1 MDECCIEATTE
12 IWRQQKDSKSARGSG
27 FPLFCFQIRQHVCF
41 CTLVPVLCFSQD
53 PGVMSA
59 ALCAL
64 HEVVK
69 SDTRPYK
76 NLIPSFTSILKQVSE
91 HRLPKSYDYH
101 RFPAP
106 FIQARLPFFASV
118 FASSLSVAL

>member
-1 MDECCIEATTE
+1 M
-12 IWRQQKDSKSARGSG
+12 SAA
-27 FPLFCFQIRQHVCF
+27 LCALHDVIKACVCV
-41 CTLVPVLCFSQD
+41 CVCLTQD

-64 HEVVK
+64 HDVIK
-69 SDTRPYK
+69 GDPAPYK
-76 NLIPSFTSILKQVSE
+76 NLIPSFTSILKQVAE

-106 FIQARLPFFASV
+106 FIQVGCNTACNHPCARVSCYAV
-118 FASSLSVAL
+118 SSGVPAGLMLRPCLSPKGSACV